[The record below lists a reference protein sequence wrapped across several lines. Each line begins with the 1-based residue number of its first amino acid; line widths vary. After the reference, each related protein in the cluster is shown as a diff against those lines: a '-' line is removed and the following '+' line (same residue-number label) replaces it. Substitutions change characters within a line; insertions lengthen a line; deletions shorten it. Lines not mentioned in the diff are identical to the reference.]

1 MYGSFC
7 GRLNRVGLR
16 GLGNFACAGTHGGGL
31 LTAAFLHNQ
40 SRGGVTTNPE
50 TDLWLDQPIQ
60 PPVPGT
66 KLLVK
71 TEGGDPD
78 PHASQEFAPPALLL
92 WARLLRRAPAENSL
106 LSTCSS
112 GM

>member
-1 MYGSFC
+1 MVVSVVGSIGWAFGVWEISRVL
-7 GRLNRVGLR
+7 GRMGV
-16 GLGNFACAGTHGGGL
+16 ASL
-31 LTAAFLHNQ
+31 LPHFWHNQ

-71 TEGGDPD
+71 PEGGDPD
-78 PHASQEFAPPALLL
+78 PHASQESPPCSCFAGPAF
-92 WARLLRRAPAENSL
+92 
-106 LSTCSS
+106 S
-112 GM
+112 GEL